1 MAVMCE
7 VCKCSIYLEDMP
19 DGSRE
24 YGGCES
30 GCECCNNPNWV
41 SEADEVRE
49 TLRKVRKVISK
60 SDLKRM
66 RRAIRIADRAN
77 DYEIIEWAFGD
88 IEATINKIESKLEKV
103 EK

>member
-7 VCKCSIYLEDMP
+7 MCKCSIYLEDMP

-49 TLRKVRKVISK
+49 TLRKV
-60 SDLKRM
+60 
-66 RRAIRIADRAN
+66 
-77 DYEIIEWAFGD
+77 
-88 IEATINKIESKLEKV
+88 EK
-103 EK
+103 